1 MSNRFKTLFSLL
13 VLLSLGQPALAD
25 LSGDWE
31 GQLDVNGVTL
41 PIVIH
46 ISQTQGEATGT
57 MDSPAQGAFDIPM
70 TKVDYGS
77 DELMFEVANIGVH
90 YSGSFDPKSGQI
102 NGNFIQGGVIPLSF
116 SRVDPNA
123 KTGSDSSAVAEILGQ
138 WGGTVEIPGNPLSFI
153 LHVKDEDGQVK
164 ASADSPDQGATGL
177 LVDQISLEDGTVR
190 FTMQALGV
198 EFTGQLSEDHN
209 TIAGD
214 FVQQGMQFKLT
225 LTRGASPK
233 QVYERPQNPQPPF
246 DYLVKEVV
254 VNNQQAGIT
263 LAGTLTLPKNSP
275 VKAAAVMITGS
286 GPQDRDETV
295 FEHKPFW
302 VIADHLTQQG
312 YAILRMDDR
321 GVGESTGDFKTAT
334 SEDFV
339 TDISAGVDFLKQQAD
354 IPADKVGVIGHSEGG
369 MIGPMLAAERDDL
382 AFVIMLAG
390 PGIPI
395 TELLAEQK
403 YLIALASGGDQD
415 ALQAQRV
422 KDLAFHDVLAQYAG
436 TAQYTEQASLHLRQT
451 MADQVDSE
459 VQLEALVSSTLKPY
473 STPWFEYFI
482 AYDPAPFISRIK
494 APVLAI
500 NGSKDLQVAAAS
512 NLAGI
517 EQILSAAGHSD
528 YSIVNLPGLNHL
540 LQDSDTG
547 SPMEYVSITTTVEPV
562 ALHAMSDWL
571 SARFQ

>member
-1 MSNRFKTLFSLL
+1 MFQSINKYTLLLILL
-13 VLLSLGQPALAD
+13 VISCPSLAD

-31 GQLDVNGVTL
+31 GELDANGVIL

-46 ISQTQGEATGT
+46 LKDSGDKATGT

-70 TKVDYGS
+70 TKVAY
-77 DELMFEVANIGVH
+77 DEQDLMFEVEHIGVH
-90 YSGSFDPKSGQI
+90 YSGSLDAESDQI
-102 NGNFIQGGVIPLSF
+102 SGNFIQGGVIPLTF

-123 KTGSDSSAVAEILGQ
+123 KTGSNSSAVTEILGQ
-138 WGGTVEIPGNPLSFI
+138 WGGTVEIPGNPLSLI
-153 LHVKDEDGQVK
+153 LHINDQDGQVK
-164 ASADSPDQGATGL
+164 ATADSPDQGATGL
-177 LVDQISLEDGTVR
+177 LVDQVSLDDGLVR

-198 EFTGQLSEDHN
+198 EFTGQLSEDQQ

-246 DYLVKEVV
+246 DYQVKEVL
-254 VNNQQAGIT
+254 VNNPQAGIT
-263 LAGTLTLPKNSP
+263 LAGTLTLPKDQP

-302 VIADHLTQQG
+302 VIANHLTQAG
-312 YAILRMDDR
+312 YAVLRMDDR

-339 TDISAGVDFLKQQAD
+339 TDISAGVDFLQQHAD

-369 MIGPMLAAERDDL
+369 MIGPMLAAERHDL

-415 ALQAQRV
+415 TLQKQRV

-436 TAQYTEQASLHLRQT
+436 TAQYTEQASLHLRET
-451 MADQVDSE
+451 MADQVNSE
-459 VQLEALVSSTLKPY
+459 AQLEALVSSTIKPY
-473 STPWFEYFI
+473 NSPWFEYFI
-482 AYDPAPFISRIK
+482 AYDPTPFIGRIK

-500 NGSKDLQVAAAS
+500 NGSKDLQVAAES

-517 EQILSAAGHSD
+517 ERILSKADHQD
-528 YSIVNLPGLNHL
+528 YTLINLPGLNHL
-540 LQDSDTG
+540 LQHSETG
-547 SPMEYVSITTTVEPV
+547 SPLEYIKLTTTVEPV
-562 ALHAMSDWL
+562 ALEAMTEWL
-571 SARFQ
+571 AARFD